1 MTNRRP
7 IRAASAAGARG
18 RTTSLSPPH
27 LGEATAAA
35 TLVVIVGGIALVVTG
50 IGVIV
55 TTLTLGARYAG
66 DPPPDIASH
75 MIAPTIGGILVLVLG
90 AALAV
95 GGVAVLGDARRAR
108 VVTGSLA
115 AVAAAFAAL
124 LVIPVMS
131 NAPAAPVAAIAL
143 TITALV
149 FGVAAILLLRPRR

>member
-18 RTTSLSPPH
+18 RSASLAPTH

-50 IGVIV
+50 IGIIV

-66 DPPPDIASH
+66 EPPPDVVSH
-75 MIAPTIGGILVLVLG
+75 MIAPTIGGVAVLLLG

-95 GGVAVLGDARRAR
+95 GGVAVLGEANRAR
-108 VVTGSLA
+108 VVTGILA
-115 AVAAAFAAL
+115 AVAAVLAAL
-124 LVIPVMS
+124 ATIPVMT
-131 NAPAAPVAAIAL
+131 NPPAAPVIAIAL
-143 TITALV
+143 TIAAVV